1 MSQENVD
8 KTRHFIDA
16 YNRRDFDAAVEDFD
30 PEIDWV
36 LPAMQGFDSCV
47 GPDQIILFWQGLDET
62 MDELR
67 LNAQEFVDAGERVA
81 VRLRY
86 YGRGKGSGVEI
97 ETECTTRS
105 PRFATERSCGW
116 STSPTGPRPST
127 PPALLLRPISILAEP
142 DLVEGEQ
149 QRAPEPGGYE
159 RDGNHLGDD
168 PDKRARAGDGE
179 PPHQPATV
187 RTAAPPYARMRV
199 RLARLHGTLA
209 RSTSCLHVARLSARR
224 LGPRRRR
231 ASRRGRSR
239 RPRRACRRR
248 GSAGS

>member
-16 YNRRDFDAAVEDFD
+16 YNRRDFGAAVADFD

-97 ETECTTRS
+97 ETEMYHQV
-105 PRFATERSCGW
+105 ATF
-116 STSPTGPRPST
+116 
-127 PPALLLRPISILAEP
+127 
-142 DLVEGEQ
+142 
-149 QRAPEPGGYE
+149 
-159 RDGNHLGDD
+159 RDGTIVRMEYFTDWAQALD
-168 PDKRARAGDGE
+168 AAG
-179 PPHQPATV
+179 
-187 RTAAPPYARMRV
+187 APPPPG
-199 RLARLHGTLA
+199 LD
-209 RSTSCLHVARLSARR
+209 
-224 LGPRRRR
+224 PR
-231 ASRRGRSR
+231 
-239 RPRRACRRR
+239 
-248 GSAGS
+248 